1 MTSTPIQDLQGDA
14 ERDPF
19 SVSSFNHNRST
30 TLINGEI
37 RLIILIYTRTPY
49 ALAVDDWSINL
60 QRLI

>member
-37 RLIILIYTRTPY
+37 RLIIMIYTRTPY